1 MPSLVCPRCGGSGYI
16 QEEDGDTTIICTRC
30 EGTGV
35 VFVDETTGDALSDA
49 GG

>member
-35 VFVDETTGDALSDA
+35 AFVDEAAGDALGDA
-49 GG
+49 AR